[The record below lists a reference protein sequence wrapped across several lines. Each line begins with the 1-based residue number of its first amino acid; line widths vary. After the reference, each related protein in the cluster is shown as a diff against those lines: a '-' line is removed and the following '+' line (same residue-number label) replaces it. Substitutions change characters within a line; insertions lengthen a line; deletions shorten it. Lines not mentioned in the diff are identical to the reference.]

1 LTHVPGNP
9 WDDSSRGGAGA
20 NPGGGDDGSSGGG
33 KRESS
38 PVRTLGNGP
47 VVRGRPVEGDN
58 DADDEMPEYW
68 GKQPELGETMPIGE
82 QSGPDDGPSSPESL
96 YDHIDNCN
104 KSRSTSPINS
114 PLSRDML
121 HSGTETFE
129 DQKISEQ
136 DADQWLDKIE
146 VLAKE
151 NGVFEGAQ
159 AEAAPARPPPELVTP
174 TGGQQDYRLEHLQGW
189 SLLWAQGLAP
199 WDKSK
204 PLVPP
209 PEERL
214 AFRTAQQP
222 PFRQEYDS
230 VRSAYKQQNPAT
242 RRVRSP
248 QKARSQSAQRNRSQ
262 RDRDSQRVVPVVGP
276 SCAHWRRLRGAPS
289 NLIPAS
295 RVGASNPQGNKRASS
310 SLRGA
315 RDSARRHTDTPPR
328 ALPKNAHKDTD
339 RRSSGRKKHG
349 WKKFEAD
356 LISQI
361 KRDDLG
367 ALL

>member
-1 LTHVPGNP
+1 
-9 WDDSSRGGAGA
+9 
-20 NPGGGDDGSSGGG
+20 
-33 KRESS
+33 
-38 PVRTLGNGP
+38 
-47 VVRGRPVEGDN
+47 
-58 DADDEMPEYW
+58 M
-68 GKQPELGETMPIGE
+68 
-82 QSGPDDGPSSPESL
+82 
-96 YDHIDNCN
+96 
-104 KSRSTSPINS
+104 
-114 PLSRDML
+114 
-121 HSGTETFE
+121 
-129 DQKISEQ
+129 
-136 DADQWLDKIE
+136 WL
-146 VLAKE
+146 
-151 NGVFEGAQ
+151 
-159 AEAAPARPPPELVTP
+159 
-174 TGGQQDYRLEHLQGW
+174 
-189 SLLWAQGLAP
+189 
-199 WDKSK
+199 
-204 PLVPP
+204 
-209 PEERL
+209 
-214 AFRTAQQP
+214 
-222 PFRQEYDS
+222 QEYDS

-310 SLRGA
+310 SLRGG

-328 ALPKNAHKDTD
+328 ASPKNAHKDAD
-339 RRSSGRKKHG
+339 RRLSAHKDADRRLSGRKKDG